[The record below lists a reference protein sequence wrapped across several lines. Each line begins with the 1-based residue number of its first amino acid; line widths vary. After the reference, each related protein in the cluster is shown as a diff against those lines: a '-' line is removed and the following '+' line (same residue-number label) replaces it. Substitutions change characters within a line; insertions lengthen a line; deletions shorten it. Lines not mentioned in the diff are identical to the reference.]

1 MDHGEGTPLAI
12 EIQKSISSYN
22 IVHKYVDDI
31 DKVVAYVSDNT
42 AYIFTEL
49 VKDKIMYGDEDSFR
63 FSNFQ
68 IPFEHGI
75 QVIDTSGEVTC
86 AQLQGRSILKTWMT
100 TCTYP

>member
-1 MDHGEGTPLAI
+1 MDHEEGTPLAI
-12 EIQKSISSYN
+12 EIQKSFSSYE
-22 IVHKYVDDI
+22 IVHNYVDDI

-49 VKDKIMYGDEDSFR
+49 VEEKIMYGDEDSFR

-75 QVIDTSGEVTC
+75 QIIDTSGEVTC

-100 TCTYP
+100 TNP